1 VLDDES
7 IVGLGRVPKELGYG
21 NKTSSSDAGRCST
34 SERRMIHPLS
44 SRLALTQAITALHRR
59 KRYGCGALF
68 ISYNMGVA
76 IGSEQCRATH
86 QHAGERARWQ

>member
-1 VLDDES
+1 
-7 IVGLGRVPKELGYG
+7 
-21 NKTSSSDAGRCST
+21 
-34 SERRMIHPLS
+34 
-44 SRLALTQAITALHRR
+44 LHRR
-59 KRYGCGALF
+59 KRYGCGVLF